1 MPPSSETIT
10 GIAGETMVWLTAATS
25 MPSVSPTK
33 ITFLREPLFPIVPSV
48 LHKPG
53 DDAERSPEFC
63 QLLWPKLP
71 SGAVFEPLTTLLAAL
86 DQEPSLLGGVQP
98 HHPVVLWIPLPVE
111 QAFLLQPLSQ
121 TRDARGVNLEAVA
134 NLSLAYPVL
143 LDEHGQEEPRSRTEA
158 HLTLKGVLH
167 PPEGETQKGHQRA
180 VVTRL
185 LRQHLALLLRM
196 SVIQHL
202 VVTSGFN

>member
-33 ITFLREPLFPIVPSV
+33 ITFLREPLFPIVSSV

-63 QLLWPKLP
+63 QLFWTKLL

-86 DQEPSLLGGVQP
+86 DQEPSLLGDVQP
-98 HHPVVLWIPLPVE
+98 HHPVVLRIPLPVE
-111 QAFLLQPLSQ
+111 QAFLLQPLRQ
-121 TRDARGVNLEAVA
+121 TRDARGVDLEPVA

-143 LDEHGQEEPRSRTEA
+143 VDKHGQEEPRRRAQA
-158 HLTLKGVLH
+158 HLALKGVLH
-167 PPEGETQKGHQRA
+167 PPKGETQKRHHRA
-180 VVTRL
+180 IAPGP
-185 LRQHLALLLRM
+185 LRQRLALLLRM
-196 SVIQHL
+196 SFL
-202 VVTSGFN
+202 